1 MSYTYS
7 FSGLS
12 DYFKDMGVAPANPD
26 SSSIAGGFVSPA
38 WLAAIYGGG
47 FTWSDTV
54 SYHGTTGPVKF
65 TGNDGLGHSIWY
77 IMTTLDHTVTGANG
91 SIELSTGDK
100 YVWSYKLDGGNVINY
115 AFAQVGAPDYAA
127 IGRISFSNDEV
138 VGGTF
143 SQSDFTINDL
153 YSGAVTFNATSA
165 DAHFTLNYA
174 RGSFSYG
181 IVNGVDRVFGSF
193 GDDMIFGNGGLDNL
207 GGGSKDDVISISD
220 DNVGKLSGGSGFD
233 ILQISANGAFDLSD
247 SILRGFEEIDLSK
260 YSVNLTLSQ
269 ESLIWSSVM
278 RGKVLSIL
286 GEANDTLNLLGAVKT
301 EVTDANNDGFFDYS
315 ISFAGRSMSIH
326 IDTEIIVSVLPVV

>member
-1 MSYTYS
+1 MSYSYT

-207 GGGSKDDVISISD
+207 GGGSKDDVISINSGSI
-220 DNVGKLSGGSGFD
+220 GKLSGGSGFD
-233 ILQISANGAFDLSD
+233 KLQITGSSDLRD
-247 SILRGFEEIDLSK
+247 DILRGFEQIDLGVGQYPITVS
-260 YSVNLTLSQ
+260 LSE

-278 RGKVLSIL
+278 RGQTLTIL
-286 GEANDTLNLLGAVKT
+286 GDANDHLNLAGAVRGSLS
-301 EVTDANNDGFFDYS
+301 NGYYDYT
-315 ISFAGRSMSIH
+315 IDFAGRTMH
-326 IDTEIIVSVLPVV
+326 VNIDSDIITSVLPIV

>member
-12 DYFKDMGVAPANPD
+12 DYFKDMGVKADDPDPD
-26 SSSIAGGFVSPA
+26 SFATGFVSPV

-47 FTWSDTV
+47 LSWSLDPSV
-54 SYHGTTGPVKF
+54 HGTTGSFKF
-65 TGNDGLGHSIWY
+65 TASDGLGHSFWY
-77 IMTTLDHTVTGANG
+77 KFTYHASLSGYTPTGANG

-100 YVWSYKLDGGNVINY
+100 YVWSYKLSGGVAINY
-115 AFAQVGAPDYAA
+115 SFSQVGAPDYAA

-143 SQSDFTINDL
+143 SKSDFTINDL

-207 GGGSKDDVISISD
+207 GGGSKDDVISINGGSL
-220 DNVGKLSGGSGFD
+220 GKLSGGSGFD
-233 ILQISANGAFDLSD
+233 TLQITGSINLSEN
-247 SILRGFEEIDLSK
+247 ILRGFEQIDLGDGK
-260 YSVNLTLSQ
+260 NAITVTLSE

-278 RGKVLSIL
+278 RGQTLTIL
-286 GEANDTLNLLGAVKT
+286 GDANDHLNLAGAVRGSL
-301 EVTDANNDGFFDYS
+301 ANGYYDYT
-315 ISFAGRSMSIH
+315 IDFAGRTMH
-326 IDTEIIVSVLPVV
+326 VNIDSDIVTSVLPVV